1 MYNQP
6 TAKLTE
12 PTTDEKWAAK
22 LTVPT
27 MNQNGAGKG
36 SSSPTPNLLMFNA
49 AGADTCTGDTCTARE
64 G

>member
-1 MYNQP
+1 MNNQP

-12 PTTDEKWAAK
+12 PTSDK
-22 LTVPT
+22 
-27 MNQNGAGKG
+27 NRAGKG

-49 AGADTCTGDTCTARE
+49 AGAGTCIGDTCTARE